1 MTSIISL
8 SAKKHTITES
18 VLYKK
23 LFKHAMNRH
32 TASVVQ
38 WDTRGKHL
46 LFSRKDQRKS
56 YFVLQAILCPLQS
69 SHVKIY

>member
-8 SAKKHTITES
+8 STKKHTIIES

-46 LFSRKDQRKS
+46 LISRKD
-56 YFVLQAILCPLQS
+56 
-69 SHVKIY
+69 

>member
-1 MTSIISL
+1 MIYNISFA
-8 SAKKHTITES
+8 AKKHMIIES
-18 VLYKK
+18 ILHKK
-23 LFKHAMNRH
+23 LFKHAMNRN